1 VKALAFCLPHPVL
14 QAHGLMSSLV
24 YLDVGRRLP
33 RRDAGAVPATYVRGA
48 GMTCPHL
55 ANAVVHANP
64 VPMFT
69 LTVPASYAG
78 QYVRLC
84 FEPSGAFGRAL
95 CRDVPIDGGATIKVP
110 VASDISAKVIK
121 ALRPKSKKQI
131 SEASSAFLLTA
142 ARSKSNS
149 DDRYGSKSARHG
161 R

>member
-1 VKALAFCLPHPVL
+1 
-14 QAHGLMSSLV
+14 
-24 YLDVGRRLP
+24 
-33 RRDAGAVPATYVRGA
+33 
-48 GMTCPHL
+48 
-55 ANAVVHANP
+55 
-64 VPMFT
+64 MFT

-84 FEPSGAFGRAL
+84 FEPSGAFGRAP